1 MTLQAGENVGSGT
14 YRVMPNSELLSG
26 SLCMSAI
33 QPEHIELVRQWR
45 NAQMDELRQSHPIT
59 PEEQEKF
66 FKENVWPDKAVDKP
80 AQILLAIKEG
90 RRLIGYGGLVY
101 INWEHRR
108 AEVSFLLSEEVEAL
122 PDQRSQVF
130 LDFLNS
136 IKALSFVDLGL
147 NRLTTET
154 FAHRTR
160 HIETLETAGFK
171 REGTLRE
178 HIVMNGKYANSI
190 LHAVIASD

>member
-1 MTLQAGENVGSGT
+1 
-14 YRVMPNSELLSG
+14 
-26 SLCMSAI
+26 MSAI